1 MKIVYLDC
9 IAGISGDMTLAAL
22 VDAGADRTYIE
33 QELSKLALEPYE
45 IAWKR
50 VNKNGISALKADVLP
65 AQAPSHAH
73 RHFADI
79 ARMIREAGLPEHA
92 MNRSLAIFG
101 KIAAAEAKIH
111 GMPIERV
118 HFHEVGAVDSIV
130 DAVGVA
136 LALESLDAERVY
148 VSAVPLGYGTV
159 ACAHGIYPVPAPA
172 TLEMMKG
179 WPIASVQIAKE
190 LTTPTGAGIVSGL
203 ASGCLPALPAM
214 AIEAVGYGAG
224 TRDLRERPNVLR
236 AVAGVADEEALLCA
250 IPEAERVH
258 RVHAHEGHQHEHDHH
273 HHHEHRH
280 HDHGHSHHDHDQHDH
295 AHEDARRTDN

>member
-1 MKIVYLDC
+1 MRIVYLDC

-22 VDAGADRTYIE
+22 VDAGADRAYIE
-33 QELSKLALEPYE
+33 EQLAKLGLEPYE
-45 IAWKR
+45 IAWKS

-65 AQAPSHAH
+65 AQTSSHAH
-73 RHFADI
+73 RHYADI
-79 ARMIREAGLPEHA
+79 VRIIREAGLPERA
-92 MNRSLAIFG
+92 MNRSLDIFG

-111 GMPIERV
+111 GVPVERV

-179 WPIASVQIAKE
+179 WPIASVPIAKE

-203 ASGCLPALPAM
+203 AAGCCPALPEM
-214 AIEAVGYGAG
+214 TIEAIGYGAG

-236 AVAGVADEEALLCA
+236 AVVGIADEQALTSARLQA
-250 IPEAERVH
+250 ARVH
-258 RVHAHEGHQHEHDHH
+258 REQQHNQAHTHGHHHDHDHTH
-273 HHHEHRH
+273 HHHEQS
-280 HDHGHSHHDHDQHDH
+280 GS
-295 AHEDARRTDN
+295 AED